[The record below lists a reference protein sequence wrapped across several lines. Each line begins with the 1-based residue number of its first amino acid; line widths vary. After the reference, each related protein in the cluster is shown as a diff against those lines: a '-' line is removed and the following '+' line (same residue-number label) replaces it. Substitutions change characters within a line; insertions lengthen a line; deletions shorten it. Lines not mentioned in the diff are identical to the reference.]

1 MLNIPDSGLMGTAA
15 SGIGGLDIMDNP
27 SPLLALAVAVSA
39 TAIAAFALAPLDLI
53 RTRLIVTPTNA
64 PPRTIYPSLSLL
76 PSLGLSPSL
85 IPVTLLHA
93 TIPTIM
99 SSSTPLF
106 LRSYFSI
113 DPILTPSIYSISTF
127 LSSTTE
133 LFLRLPV
140 ETVLRRGQV
149 AVLQEHEN
157 QRLAEN
163 YRDTQQKKSINQ
175 VYGMEDEDPSV
186 RSFRTIVEPGPYKGL
201 FGTIWYIVRDEGV
214 SIIGP
219 GALMAGAISG
229 KGVQSLPG
237 TPGSQPSHGAKPSA
251 FAARTRIRKGQ
262 GMHGLWRG
270 WRVGFWGLVGVWG
283 AAALGGSGGEF

>member
-1 MLNIPDSGLMGTAA
+1 VGTAA

-39 TAIAAFALAPLDLI
+39 TAIAAFALAPLDI
-53 RTRLIVTPTNA
+53 VRTRLIITPTNA

-76 PSLGLSPSL
+76 PSLALSPNL
-85 IPVTLLHA
+85 IPATLLHA

-99 SSSTPLF
+99 SASTPLF

-113 DPILTPSIYSISTF
+113 DPILTPSMFSISTF

-149 AVLQEHEN
+149 AILQEYEN

-163 YRDTQQKKSINQ
+163 YRDAQQKKSINQ
-175 VYGMEDEDPSV
+175 VYGMEEEDPSV

-229 KGVQSLPG
+229 KGVQSIPG
-237 TPGSQPSHGAKPSA
+237 TPGSQTSHGAKTPA
-251 FAARTRIRKGQ
+251 FAARTRVRKGQ
-262 GMHGLWRG
+262 GRPGLWRG